1 MPFARVIL
9 GYDGSARS
17 LGAADGARAA
27 ADAFHRPLLAVRV
40 DDGSDDEAVP
50 VDDLEVV
57 QLDGADA
64 PATGL
69 IHQVR
74 ATTPPGLLCLATRGR
89 GALGELLLGSVAS
102 QVVRELG
109 QPLLVTGPAI
119 APIERPWQRLL
130 VCLDGSATA
139 DSILPTARQWAR
151 ALGLQVLLVHVAYPS
166 AGPYLGAEEDHSPTR
181 LILQHL
187 HGVADELRA
196 DGLEARVDLVEDT
209 SPARGILRASTEL
222 MADVVAMSTHGRTG
236 LARLLLGSVAT
247 EVIRRL
253 PVPVLVRRPQQWPAR

>member
-1 MPFARVIL
+1 MLFRRVIL

-17 LGAADGARAA
+17 LSAAGSARVAA
-27 ADAFHRPLLAVRV
+27 EAFDCPLQAVRV
-40 DDGSDDEAVP
+40 GGITDDDTQP
-50 VDDLEVV
+50 PDDLEVV
-57 QLDGADA
+57 QFDGADA

-102 QVVRELG
+102 EVVRGLG

-166 AGPYLGAEEDHSPTR
+166 AGPYLGAEEDHEPTR
-181 LILQHL
+181 LVLQHL
-187 HGVADELRA
+187 HGVADALRA

-209 SPARGILRASTEL
+209 SPARGILRASTDL

-247 EVIRRL
+247 EAIRCL
-253 PVPVLVRRPQQWPAR
+253 PVPVLLRRPQQWPAP